1 MTNRNLHVESLTE
14 WWEFLKQYY
23 STELKKKETTWLFD
37 WQNQPG
43 LTFDPLFTC
52 KNCKNFNPSCWINL
66 SQGLPNKGGWHEDS
80 WKTPIRLTETLT
92 LTRQQPLS
100 TFSIWKLK
108 IKTKFNALNCL
119 ITLGFNLLLSI
130 QCVCVCR
137 YHLKLSSGIHIRFFS
152 RSSAGQVCKMTY
164 LPWQNSTCRS
174 KVKNDDCTTS
184 KWKVYLF
191 IVFTCT

>member
-1 MTNRNLHVESLTE
+1 MTNRNLHVHVESLTL

-37 WQNQPG
+37 SQNQPG

-66 SQGLPNKGGWHEDS
+66 SRWLPSKGGWHEDS

-108 IKTKFNALNCL
+108 IKTKFTALNCL
-119 ITLGFNLLLSI
+119 ITLGFNLLVSI
-130 QCVCVCR
+130 QCVCMRR
-137 YHLKLSSGIHIRFFS
+137 YHLKSSYHVKMNKLFDLTSNLLFNLPFNFPTNRSIQFMPSHI
-152 RSSAGQVCKMTY
+152 K
-164 LPWQNSTCRS
+164 WQWISDLRLLR
-174 KVKNDDCTTS
+174 
-184 KWKVYLF
+184 YM
-191 IVFTCT
+191 